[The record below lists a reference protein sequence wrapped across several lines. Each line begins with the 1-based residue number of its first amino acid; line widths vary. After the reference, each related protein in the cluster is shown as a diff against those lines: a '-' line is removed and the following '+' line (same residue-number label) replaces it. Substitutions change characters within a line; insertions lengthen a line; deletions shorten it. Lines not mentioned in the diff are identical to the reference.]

1 MPLQKKK
8 LAFLSVELS
17 KTDALRASPLG
28 ELFRPGKLASQN
40 AGADSN
46 WTKARNTMAGH
57 EFFRKPL

>member
-40 AGADSN
+40 AGAD
-46 WTKARNTMAGH
+46 RN
-57 EFFRKPL
+57 